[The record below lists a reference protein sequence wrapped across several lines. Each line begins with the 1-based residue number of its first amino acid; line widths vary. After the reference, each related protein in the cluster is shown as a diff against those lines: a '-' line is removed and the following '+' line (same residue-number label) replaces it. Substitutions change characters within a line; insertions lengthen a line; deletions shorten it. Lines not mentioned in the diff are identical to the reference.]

1 METSISIIIATA
13 TRPDKLGRLLKRLS
27 QVDGREDIDHE
38 VIVANN
44 APDEATARVVETVV
58 TSFSKDGSYPLGQV
72 REPVA
77 GKCRAQNLAI
87 AHARGSII
95 AFLDD
100 DVEVSPQWLESVC
113 DFFERYSF
121 EVMQGPILM
130 PPGIQNDAEFLRLY
144 HRYRTIPFVQYEPE
158 VMEIR
163 TLTGGNMAIPK
174 EVFSRVG
181 LFNEELGPGRS
192 GISEDVE
199 FAQRIIGCGGKI
211 GYEPKAVVYH
221 EVDWNRLTEEFFRIR
236 HEQQG
241 RSRLI
246 YKKNSILTIVPNLTR
261 SIWTYAWYSLVG
273 NERRKYRAKGRYYHY
288 SAMLR
293 EKAKGIRGIRG

>member
-1 METSISIIIATA
+1 
-13 TRPDKLGRLLKRLS
+13 
-27 QVDGREDIDHE
+27 
-38 VIVANN
+38 
-44 APDEATARVVETVV
+44 
-58 TSFSKDGSYPLGQV
+58 
-72 REPVA
+72 
-77 GKCRAQNLAI
+77 
-87 AHARGSII
+87 
-95 AFLDD
+95 
-100 DVEVSPQWLESVC
+100 
-113 DFFERYSF
+113 
-121 EVMQGPILM
+121 M
-130 PPGIQNDAEFLRLY
+130 PPGMQNDEEFLRLY

-174 EVFSRVG
+174 KVFSRVG

-246 YKKNSILTIVPNLTR
+246 YKKNSILTIVPNFIR

-288 SAMLR
+288 MAMLR
-293 EKAKGIRGIRG
+293 EKAKY